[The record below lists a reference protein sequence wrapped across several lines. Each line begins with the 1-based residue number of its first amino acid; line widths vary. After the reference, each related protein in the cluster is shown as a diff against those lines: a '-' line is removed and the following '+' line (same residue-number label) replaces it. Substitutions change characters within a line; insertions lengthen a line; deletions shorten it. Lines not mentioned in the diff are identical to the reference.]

1 MVSWGLSDAA
11 CVLQYLKQAASHG
24 KDPPDH
30 LQGLTGVRQ
39 EGQPAEGKGHQHSCS
54 NSHQQEKPR
63 RTGSHSQ
70 AGARQKW
77 TGYVATTK
85 RETTVDKTGPV
96 FGKPSKPTEIFNSN
110 NMEFTDLSCRKIVS
124 PLILIYRILIFT
136 KNTHKKTFL
145 SVKPFKFHV

>member
-63 RTGSHSQ
+63 RRGSHSQ

-77 TGYVATTK
+77 PGVCCNNK
-85 RETTVDKTGPV
+85 EGDNCGQDGPR
-96 FGKPSKPTEIFNSN
+96 FW
-110 NMEFTDLSCRKIVS
+110 
-124 PLILIYRILIFT
+124 
-136 KNTHKKTFL
+136 
-145 SVKPFKFHV
+145 